1 MYERNYKRYT
11 WHCFTNADYNMGLYK
26 ITKGGL
32 MSILND
38 YRKYSSN
45 NEEEKE
51 EWKQEVKEEYRR
63 QEMYDRQ
70 QEEKIFYESEEEE

>member
-1 MYERNYKRYT
+1 MYERNYKGYT
-11 WHCFTNADYNMGLYK
+11 RHCFTDADYNMGLYK

-45 NEEEKE
+45 EKKKE

-70 QEEKIFYESEEEE
+70 QEEKMFYESEVSE

>member
-1 MYERNYKRYT
+1 
-11 WHCFTNADYNMGLYK
+11 
-26 ITKGGL
+26 

-45 NEEEKE
+45 EKE
-51 EWKQEVKEEYRR
+51 KETWKQEVKEEYRR

-70 QEEKIFYESEEEE
+70 QEEKMFYEGEETE